1 MRQHDCMSTHDSANH
16 LIPSPGT
23 LDASLSELE
32 HLGLVARV
40 GTGWA
45 LGPRDLGTARR
56 VIEEA
61 LIDDAHVEALWAT
74 YLAVPL
80 LAILHDLLHPAVV

>member
-1 MRQHDCMSTHDSANH
+1 MSTHDSVNH
-16 LIPSPGT
+16 LIPAPGT
-23 LDASLSELE
+23 LDASLIELE
-32 HLGLVARV
+32 HLGLVTKA

-45 LGPRDLGTARR
+45 LGHADLDSARR
-56 VIEEA
+56 VIEVA

-80 LAILHDLLHPAVV
+80 LSILHDLLTPALV

>member
-1 MRQHDCMSTHDSANH
+1 MSTHDSANH
-16 LIPSPGT
+16 LIPAPGT
-23 LDASLSELE
+23 LDASLIELE

-45 LGPRDLGTARR
+45 LGHNDLVTARR
-56 VIEEA
+56 VIETA

-80 LAILHDLLHPAVV
+80 LAILHDLLEPAVV

>member
-1 MRQHDCMSTHDSANH
+1 MSTHDSANH
-16 LIPSPGT
+16 LIPAVGT
-23 LDASLSELE
+23 LDASLIELE
-32 HLGLVARV
+32 HLGLLTKD

-45 LGPRDLGTARR
+45 LGHADLVSARR
-56 VIEEA
+56 VIEMA

-80 LAILHDLLHPAVV
+80 LSILHDLLTPALV

>member
-1 MRQHDCMSTHDSANH
+1 MRQHDRMSTHDSAYH
-16 LIPSPGT
+16 LIPAPGT
-23 LDASLSELE
+23 LDASLIELE
-32 HLGLVARV
+32 HLGLVTKA

-45 LGPRDLGTARR
+45 LGQADLVSARR
-56 VIEEA
+56 VIEVA

-80 LAILHDLLHPAVV
+80 LSILHDLLTPALV